1 MPQRAVGMAQAAQGS
16 GHGPDAGAQGALGHR
31 SHTLGLGFGWSCV
44 DLELDLIILMDSFPL
59 GKFYELM
66 RGTTAPREEEA

>member
-1 MPQRAVGMAQAAQGS
+1 MGLGNGCAPEGS
-16 GHGPDAGAQGALGHR
+16 GHSPGAQGVLGHR

-66 RGTTAPREEEA
+66 RGATAPREEEA